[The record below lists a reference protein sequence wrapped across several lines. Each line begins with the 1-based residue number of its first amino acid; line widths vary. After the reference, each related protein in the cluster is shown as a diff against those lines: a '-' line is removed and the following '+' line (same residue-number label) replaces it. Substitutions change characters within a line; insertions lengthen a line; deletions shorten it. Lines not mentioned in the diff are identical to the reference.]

1 MKCRRHVFNIAKDQ
15 SIMFGNKENVS
26 FNIVIE
32 KLCRLG
38 LIELSQAVI
47 RWLDTSS
54 PVCQL
59 TSLSVKDNIYQG
71 LVTTNTHQHEILE
84 KIESF
89 IDFLN
94 SITVVIDDGYTTT
107 DSVRQGI
114 ARCLLSSTD
123 IVSGQMLL

>member
-1 MKCRRHVFNIAKDQ
+1 
-15 SIMFGNKENVS
+15 MFGNKENVT
-26 FNIVIE
+26 FNVVIE
-32 KLCRLG
+32 KLCHLG

-71 LVTTNTHQHEILE
+71 LVTTNAHQHKILE

-114 ARCLLSSTD
+114 ARCLLSSSD
-123 IVSGQMLL
+123 IVSGQMFL

>member
-1 MKCRRHVFNIAKDQ
+1 MKCRKHEFNIAIDQ
-15 SIMFGNKENVS
+15 SIKFGNKENVT
-26 FNIVIE
+26 FNILIE
-32 KLCRLG
+32 KLCHLG

-89 IDFLN
+89 IDFPN
-94 SITVVIDDGYTTT
+94 SITLVIDDGDTTT
-107 DSVRQGI
+107 DTVRQGI
-114 ARCLLSSTD
+114 ARCLLSSSD
-123 IVSGQMLL
+123 IVSGQMFL

>member
-15 SIMFGNKENVS
+15 SIMFGNKENMT

>member
-1 MKCRRHVFNIAKDQ
+1 
-15 SIMFGNKENVS
+15 MFGNKENMT

-94 SITVVIDDGYTTT
+94 SITGVIDDDYTTT

-114 ARCLLSSTD
+114 ARCLLSSSD
-123 IVSGQMLL
+123 IVSGQMFL

>member
-15 SIMFGNKENVS
+15 SIMFGNKENMT

-59 TSLSVKDNIYQG
+59 TSLSAKDNIYQG

-114 ARCLLSSTD
+114 ARCLLSSSD

>member
-1 MKCRRHVFNIAKDQ
+1 M
-15 SIMFGNKENVS
+15 
-26 FNIVIE
+26 IE
-32 KLCRLG
+32 KLCHLG

-84 KIESF
+84 EIESF

-94 SITVVIDDGYTTT
+94 SITLVIDDGDATT
-107 DSVRQGI
+107 DTVRQGI
-114 ARCLLSSTD
+114 ARCLLSSSD

>member
-1 MKCRRHVFNIAKDQ
+1 MKCRKHEFNIAIDQ

-71 LVTTNTHQHEILE
+71 LVTTNTHQHETLE

-89 IDFLN
+89 ID
-94 SITVVIDDGYTTT
+94 V
-107 DSVRQGI
+107 
-114 ARCLLSSTD
+114 
-123 IVSGQMLL
+123 

>member
-1 MKCRRHVFNIAKDQ
+1 
-15 SIMFGNKENVS
+15 MFGNKENVT
-26 FNIVIE
+26 FNVVIE
-32 KLCRLG
+32 KLCHLG

-94 SITVVIDDGYTTT
+94 SIALVIDDGDTTT
-107 DSVRQGI
+107 DTVRQGI
-114 ARCLLSSTD
+114 ARCLLSSSD